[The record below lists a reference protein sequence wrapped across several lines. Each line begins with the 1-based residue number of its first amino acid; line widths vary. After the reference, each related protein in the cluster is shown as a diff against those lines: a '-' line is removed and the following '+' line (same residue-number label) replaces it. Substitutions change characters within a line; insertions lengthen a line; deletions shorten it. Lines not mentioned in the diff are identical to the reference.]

1 MDRSRAVGS
10 GRAGRLPGRFWALW
24 TATLINRAGSF
35 VILFLA
41 FYLTGQRHFSPSAA
55 GLVVGLYGAGGAVG
69 VTVGGYLTDRWGR
82 RPTALTALGSASVLM
97 LLLGLATAP
106 PLIAVAAAALGLAAE
121 SARPPLGAMIAD
133 IVPDADRMRAFS
145 VWYWAVNLGF
155 SASAILAGFAAQAGY
170 LLLFALDAATT
181 AAAAV
186 LIAVKVPETRPAVPA
201 DATEQRGSLRTAL
214 SDRVFLG
221 FVVCN
226 LLIAL
231 IMLQHMSMLPIA
243 MRADGLSSRTFGLV
257 IAVNGI
263 LIVAGQF
270 AVTRL
275 LRDRRPTRVIA
286 GSAVVIGL
294 GFGLTAFAH
303 TPIWYAATVVV
314 WTLGEMLN
322 APSNSAL
329 LASLSP
335 VSMRGRYQ
343 GLYSLSWQLASFAA
357 PVLGGFVQQEA
368 GGTALWLGCL
378 ALGLVAGG
386 WNLLAGPARD
396 RRIAD
401 LKPESAPVTPPAPA
415 VATEPAEEKLVR
427 I

>member
-1 MDRSRAVGS
+1 MDRLRSTGS

-24 TATLINRAGSF
+24 TATLINRSGSF
-35 VILFLA
+35 VVLFLA

-69 VTVGGYLTDRWGR
+69 VTLGGYLADRWGR
-82 RPTALTALGSASVLM
+82 RPTALSAFGSAAVLM
-97 LLLGLATAP
+97 VLLGLASTPA
-106 PLIAVAAAALGLAAE
+106 LIAVAATALGLAAE

-186 LIAVKVPETRPAVPA
+186 LIAIKVPETRPAVPA
-201 DATEQRGSLRTAL
+201 DAPQQRGSLRTAL
-214 SDRVFLG
+214 RDRVFLG

-231 IMLQHMSMLPIA
+231 IMLQHMSMLPIS

-275 LRDRRPTRVIA
+275 LRDRRPTRVLPA
-286 GSAVVIGL
+286 SAVVMGL

-303 TPIWYAATVVV
+303 TPLWYAGTVVV

-329 LASLSP
+329 LAALSP

-343 GLYSLSWQLASFAA
+343 GLFSLSWQLASFAA

-368 GGTALWLGCL
+368 GGTVLWLGCL

-386 WNLLAGPARD
+386 WNLLAAPARE
-396 RRIAD
+396 RRTAA
-401 LKPESAPVTPPAPA
+401 LKAASAAAPA
-415 VATEPAEEKLVR
+415 VPATPTAAPDEELAK